1 MVICQNCGRRA
12 TLSTDGRICLLCGH
26 PVDHPSD
33 NKKGSVPKN
42 NKVSSYTI
50 NCHHKY
56 SWSYEY
62 TIDGKKRDIIA
73 SSAYELKNKVLERGF
88 PWDDEKVPNEKTV
101 KHIPIPS
108 ERVLRSM
115 LGPQH

>member
-1 MVICQNCGRRA
+1 MVDKKV
-12 TLSTDGRICLLCGH
+12 TSFRIER
-26 PVDHPSD
+26 
-33 NKKGSVPKN
+33 
-42 NKVSSYTI
+42 
-50 NCHHKY
+50 HHSH

-62 TIDGKKRDIIA
+62 TIDGKKRDITA

-108 ERVLRSM
+108 ESALRSM